1 MARLISILVDL
12 LDFLQ
17 MFPTSVSRNVAGDL
31 FVEMHDHSLVFM
43 LMNDVLQFIMHEEWC
58 YFTIILFL
66 FLFAV
71 SRYTVDE
78 LGNRY

>member
-1 MARLISILVDL
+1 
-12 LDFLQ
+12 
-17 MFPTSVSRNVAGDL
+17 MFPPSIFRNVAGDL

-43 LMNDVLQFIMHEEWC
+43 LMNDVLQSIMREGLC
-58 YFTIILFL
+58 YFSLILFL

-78 LGNRY
+78 LENRS

>member
-1 MARLISILVDL
+1 MPDLSILVDWL
-12 LDFLQ
+12 NSLQ
-17 MFPTSVSRNVAGDL
+17 LFPASVSRNVAGDL

-43 LMNDVLQFIMHEEWC
+43 LMNDVLQSIMHEGLC
-58 YFTIILFL
+58 YFTLILFL

-78 LGNRY
+78 LENIS

>member
-1 MARLISILVDL
+1 
-12 LDFLQ
+12 
-17 MFPTSVSRNVAGDL
+17 MFPPSIPRNVAGDL

-43 LMNDVLQFIMHEEWC
+43 LMNDVLQSIMRKGLC
-58 YFTIILFL
+58 YFTLILFL

-78 LGNRY
+78 LENRS